1 MENKVYL
8 SKANLNVTKVS
19 CTFKI
24 HAMAVLLRICDS
36 NLTKVPNLFNGQI
49 LKFLKG
55 QANIFFLKKESVKFR
70 ENSACFQTKINALL

>member
-1 MENKVYL
+1 MEKKVYL
-8 SKANLNVTKVS
+8 SKANLSVTKVS

-24 HAMAVLLRICDS
+24 YARTVLLRICDS

-55 QANIFFLKKESVKFR
+55 QADIFFEKR
-70 ENSACFQTKINALL
+70 IC